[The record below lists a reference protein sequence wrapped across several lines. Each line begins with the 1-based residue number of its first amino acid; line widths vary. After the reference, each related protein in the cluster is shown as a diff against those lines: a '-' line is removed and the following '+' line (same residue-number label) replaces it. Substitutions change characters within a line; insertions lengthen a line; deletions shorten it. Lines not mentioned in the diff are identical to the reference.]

1 MELTVYRQSS
11 KQRPDGTIVYKGEDA
26 RPYVDDNIFFV
37 ADGLGGAAAIRHQ
50 QINPDMFDKD
60 KLMDTLFK
68 GVYEDYSDER
78 FVKYVTDSF
87 FELFAVKECY
97 TENINNIKKSGYFA
111 SRIVTA
117 IVLHEMIYDQKRLN
131 PKKLFDYYNS
141 CESQEAREAFLKKLG
156 DYFAEKIKDDIRK
169 IAKNANLIYESSY
182 TGLALLGSTLCATIY
197 YETED
202 CVETLYLTAGD
213 SRPYVW
219 TETEGLRQI
228 IEDEEGKDGGMT
240 NYIKANDDATFGIRC
255 NYYKFS
261 KPCILFNASDGC
273 FDSGYFLSQMAFEKL
288 ILEKGL
294 ESEDTQ
300 KMGESIQ
307 ETFLTYGKHDDS
319 STIAMK
325 FFGFD
330 SFKAFQDSASRRL
343 EELNSEY
350 LTKMSDLLDRDYIS
364 EYEETASKLPARLS
378 GLKTKFE
385 GETAV
390 RDFCVEQIQNG
401 KYPTYTLKLK
411 EVDDRI
417 TEAKQQKIR
426 LAKCVEDIVARNYF
440 RFLPLQKHKESWG
453 EKRAVSKINSIDDR
467 HKKQSEDFVSLLES
481 YKKDFEDSTERLRF
495 VIGRIFEI
503 GVPTDYSDYDDICIN
518 VVEKCEQSMDS
529 LFEFF
534 YSVKKK
540 KQGAISKLTQ
550 LRSEYI
556 AQNLKHASGN
566 EENLHRIRDMVISG
580 EIDLEIAHTR
590 ILQDDFE
597 ELKQELAKIKDID
610 QLIESLEKD
619 EKKKVFQECRDLYW
633 NEKYVSIIEAIVD
646 DSSVAISD
654 GLRNEAKAIIEE
666 MKSQTDEIKNKSE
679 LQSSLFAKYD
689 EVYGQLMGGIAK

>member
-117 IVLHEMIYDQKRLN
+117 IVLHEMIYDQKGLN

-156 DYFAEKIKDDIRK
+156 DHFAEKIKDDIRK

-261 KPCILFNASDGC
+261 KPCVLFNASDGC

-294 ESEDTQ
+294 ESEDTL
-300 KMGESIQ
+300 KMGDSIQ
-307 ETFLTYGKHDDS
+307 EVFLTYGKHDDS

-330 SFKAFQDSASRRL
+330 SFNAFQDCASRRL
-343 EELNSEY
+343 EVLNSEY
-350 LTKMSDLLDRDYIS
+350 LTKMPDLLDRDYIS

-378 GLKTKFE
+378 GLKAKFE

-390 RDFCVEQIQNG
+390 RDFCVEQIKSG
-401 KYPTYTLKLK
+401 KFPAYEERIAKIDGKKAEIKRKIDKSEGYIDEIISRNYIRFLGLQTHKETWSEKKAVKKIHGIDEKHRKQSDDFISLIEAYRTDFETTTQKLK
-411 EVDDRI
+411 DV
-417 TEAKQQKIR
+417 
-426 LAKCVEDIVARNYF
+426 
-440 RFLPLQKHKESWG
+440 
-453 EKRAVSKINSIDDR
+453 
-467 HKKQSEDFVSLLES
+467 LERVF
-481 YKKDFEDSTERLRF
+481 D
-495 VIGRIFEI
+495 V
-503 GVPTDYSDYDDICIN
+503 GVPKDYSDYDDISLTVIN
-518 VVEKCEQSMDS
+518 DCEKSMES
-529 LFEFF
+529 LFDFF
-534 YSVKKK
+534 VSIKKK
-540 KQGAISKLTQ
+540 KQGAINRLTQ
-550 LRSEYI
+550 LRTDYI
-556 AQNLKHASGN
+556 IVNQKQAAGN
-566 EENLHRIRDMVISG
+566 AENVRRIRDMIVSG
-580 EIDLEIAHTR
+580 EIDLEAIR
-590 ILQDDFE
+590 IEILQDDFE
-597 ELKQELAKIKDID
+597 EIKQELSKVMESK
-610 QLIESLEKD
+610 QLIDTLEKE
-619 EKKKVFQECRDLYW
+619 EKRKVFQESRDSYW
-633 NEKYVSIIEAIVD
+633 EQNYVSVIEALVQDPNSPIPD
-646 DSSVAISD
+646 DI
-654 GLRNEAKAIIEE
+654 RIEAKGIIEE
-666 MKSQTDEIKNKSE
+666 MESQTDEIKEKAS
-679 LQSSLFAKYD
+679 LQASLFDKY
-689 EVYGQLMGGIAK
+689 EVGYSHYMR